1 MSWNVLTEAITV
13 RHTQR
18 ALTYQ
23 ARLNV
28 HADLDTSEMEKN
40 AVVG

>member
-1 MSWNVLTEAITV
+1 MSRNVLTEAITV
-13 RHTQR
+13 RQTQY

-23 ARLNV
+23 AHLNV
-28 HADLDTSEMEKN
+28 HVDLDTSEMEKN